1 MGQLILVG
9 GTLLKKEVIED
20 DAEGVDGV
28 PVTSTFFVVSFFF
41 LFLLSDRLT
50 RDLLIP
56 EDIASAITKL
66 HSGYMAQTTPFRPYF
81 FILYCFKKAFLGFS
95 FSIWN
100 PLTCFEKEKYIE

>member
-56 EDIASAITKL
+56 EDLASAITKL
-66 HSGYMAQTTPFRPYF
+66 HSDYMAQTTPFRPYF
-81 FILYCFKKAFLGFS
+81 FILYYFKKTFLGFS

-100 PLTCFEKEKYIE
+100 PLTCFEKQKYIE